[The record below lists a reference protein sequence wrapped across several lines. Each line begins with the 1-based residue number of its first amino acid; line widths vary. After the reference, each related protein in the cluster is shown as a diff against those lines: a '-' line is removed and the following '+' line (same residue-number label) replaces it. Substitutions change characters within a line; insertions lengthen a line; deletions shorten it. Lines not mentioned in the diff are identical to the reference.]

1 MGGIGKTTLAKGAFE
16 HMLIK
21 DHFDIFVWTTI
32 SQEYNII
39 ETLRE
44 VLFKA
49 KGDYSS
55 SMDEKELEVK
65 LHQYLWGR
73 RYLIVLDDMW
83 SIDVWDK
90 LKFSFPDCNEGSRIV
105 VTTRMSNLASHWTSS
120 YSIFKMGF
128 LNEFSSWT
136 LFTKIVCRE
145 QSFPTQLE
153 TIGKKIVEKCN
164 GLPLAIV
171 VLGGLMAKSEPILE
185 YW

>member
-1 MGGIGKTTLAKGAFE
+1 M
-16 HMLIK
+16 
-21 DHFDIFVWTTI
+21 
-32 SQEYNII
+32 
-39 ETLRE
+39 
-44 VLFKA
+44 
-49 KGDYSS
+49 
-55 SMDEKELEVK
+55 
-65 LHQYLWGR
+65 
-73 RYLIVLDDMW
+73 
-83 SIDVWDK
+83 
-90 LKFSFPDCNEGSRIV
+90 